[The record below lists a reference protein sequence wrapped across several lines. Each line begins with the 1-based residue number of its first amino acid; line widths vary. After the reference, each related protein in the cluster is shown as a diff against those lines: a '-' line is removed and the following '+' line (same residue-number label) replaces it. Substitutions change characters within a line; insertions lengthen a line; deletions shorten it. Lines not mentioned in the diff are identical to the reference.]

1 MAQRTPHAM
10 GTSPDLNLAR
20 RTPDARVP
28 MHAAP
33 LDSGEPEGYRA
44 AVLVPRRSRM
54 TRRRATFGL
63 AVGAAALAIVTAI
76 GSMAG
81 AAAATAVGEVA
92 AGQTS
97 FTYVGQIS
105 QDATLAVDVGYLTSV
120 AGLDEATMFTGSDPL
135 SRTEASARFTYFA
148 SAKLETRSVNGGVF
162 VTSGTAT
169 TTLYLNDA
177 GGATFDDP
185 TSFKNGQV
193 IATYESRWQD
203 IVNVQAP
210 NQGVATVTSDET
222 QGSATP
228 FTLAGTQ
235 YTIGHQG
242 LTLRLAFTGEGTRTD
257 PTAPKATIL
266 YGGGAVALAS
276 GTGSSGSGSGSATSS
291 SSPGTSAWTWV
302 ALGLAIL
309 ALMVAG
315 ASLARGAVGRTA

>member
-1 MAQRTPHAM
+1 MARQAAT
-10 GTSPDLNLAR
+10 LA
-20 RTPDARVP
+20 
-28 MHAAP
+28 
-33 LDSGEPEGYRA
+33 
-44 AVLVPRRSRM
+44 
-54 TRRRATFGL
+54 L
-63 AVGAAALAIVTAI
+63 AFVSAALALVTAT
-76 GSMAG
+76 GPMAG
-81 AAAATAVGEVA
+81 AATTTAVGEVA
-92 AGQTS
+92 AVQTS
-97 FTYVGQIS
+97 FTYVGQIA

-120 AGLDEATMFTGSDPL
+120 AGLDEASMFTDSDPL
-135 SRTEASARFTYFA
+135 SRTEATARFTYFA

-169 TTLYLNDA
+169 TTLYFNDP

-185 TSFKNGQV
+185 TSFKSGQA

-222 QGSATP
+222 QDSATP

-235 YTIGHQG
+235 YTLGHQG

-266 YGGGAVALAS
+266 YGGGAVALAAA
-276 GTGSSGSGSGSATSS
+276 TGSSSETGSGSASS
-291 SSPGTSAWTWV
+291 SSSGTSAWTWV

-309 ALMVAG
+309 ALVVAG
-315 ASLARGAVGRTA
+315 ASLARGAAGRTGA